1 MKKYLFAVLL
11 CAMALVGC
19 SEDDEHQVFN
29 YDLEMLYGTW
39 RVTEIEQSDG
49 SFFDVTTTVGEMVFE
64 PTYATFNEDGTYSG
78 RGFFGNGSGTYKA
91 VGNTIYT
98 YVDGEEYMRY
108 EVISLAGNKAHLKM
122 KENGSSSSI
131 EIICTK
137 QH

>member
-1 MKKYLFAVLL
+1 
-11 CAMALVGC
+11 MALVGC